1 MVEKELNSPTVLK
14 HVPAEISVT
23 SPFNL
28 EHTLYSGQAFRWKP
42 VNGWHYCVIFGN
54 LVKVRQTLLGIEYDS
69 TPTPPGELRPLVR
82 SYFRLDDDLDAIY
95 KRIAID
101 DALDMSIK
109 RYWGLRLLRQ
119 EPWECL
125 ISFICSITSNVTQI
139 GKNVDKLCQSMGRR
153 LEMDGVVG
161 YTFPTPFDLAS
172 AGEQHIR
179 ELKWGFRAAFAAG
192 AAKAVVDGKLDLTRI
207 KEMPYLQAKAEL
219 VKLRGVGEK
228 VADCAL
234 LFSMDKLEAFPVDR
248 HVLRTVQRLYF
259 KGKNISEKAS
269 IEWAAKTF
277 GNDAGYAQQYL
288 FHAERLTAPER
299 RGEESKKKPPE
310 KKAKAKS
317 KKAKTLRNG

>member
-1 MVEKELNSPTVLK
+1 MVEKELK
-14 HVPAEISVT
+14 QAPAEIPVT
-23 SPFNL
+23 GPFNL
-28 EHTLYSGQAFRWKP
+28 EDTLYSGQAFRWKP
-42 VNGWHYCVIFGN
+42 INGWHYCVIFGN
-54 LVKVRQTLLGIEYDS
+54 LVKVRRTLLGIEYDS
-69 TPTPPGELRPLVR
+69 TPTPPGELRDLIR
-82 SYFRLDDDLDAIY
+82 SYFRFDDELDAIY

-101 DALDMSIK
+101 EALEMSIK

-125 ISFICSITSNVTQI
+125 LSFICSITSNVRQI
-139 GKNVDKLCQSMGRR
+139 GINVDKLSQSMGRR

-179 ELKWGFRAAFAAG
+179 DLKWGFRAAFAAN
-192 AAKAVVDGKLDLTRI
+192 AAKAVVDGTMDLTRI

-219 VKLRGVGEK
+219 VRLRGVGPK

-248 HVLRTVQRLYF
+248 HILRTVQRLYF
-259 KGKNISEKAS
+259 NGKNISEKAS
-269 IEWAAKTF
+269 VEWAAKVF
-277 GNDAGYAQQYL
+277 GNDSGYAQQYL

-299 RGEESKKKPPE
+299 RKEESKEKPVKKTSTA
-310 KKAKAKS
+310 KKKKTKVSAK
-317 KKAKTLRNG
+317 N